1 MQAIMETLFDAVYLV
16 SVIMA
21 LSGKLAAVA
30 VAALVTKR
38 SMTVALVLLSVAIV
52 LMTFDTPRSIGVCK
66 SADLACQATA
76 VWLRVA
82 GGVSAV
88 AALAGA
94 LLNPDRKRVAE

>member
-1 MQAIMETLFDAVYLV
+1 M
-16 SVIMA
+16 
-21 LSGKLAAVA
+21 
-30 VAALVTKR
+30 
-38 SMTVALVLLSVAIV
+38 
-52 LMTFDTPRSIGVCK
+52 
-66 SADLACQATA
+66 ACQATA